1 MKSLKAIGHQFAE
14 SSTQI
19 KSLHQ
24 EVVDVLKLP
33 TFQEKLANASLFPL
47 KTKQIDTLQINVG
60 KMCNQVCKHC
70 HVDAG
75 PDRKEIMTQETMQA
89 CLEALKRSDVTIV
102 DLTGGAPEMNP
113 HFRWFVEEIAKLGK
127 HIIVRCNLT
136 IIVANPKYNDLP
148 EFFKQHQVEVVS
160 SLPFYNADKTDR
172 QRGQGVFADS
182 IKALKLL
189 NAVGYGIEEDLK
201 LNLVY
206 NPNGAFMP
214 APQESLQKQYKRA
227 LLNEFGIVFN
237 DLFAIT
243 NVPVSRYLDYLIT
256 SKNYDGYM
264 EKLINAFN
272 PVAAEGVMCRSMISV
287 GWDGFLYDCD
297 FNQMLDLTVNTA
309 VKHISDFDNEI
320 LSQRNIVIGEHCYA
334 CTAGA
339 GSSCGG
345 NTI

>member
-89 CLEALKRSDVTIV
+89 CLEALKHSDVTIV

-214 APQESLQKQYKRA
+214 APQDSLQKQYKRA